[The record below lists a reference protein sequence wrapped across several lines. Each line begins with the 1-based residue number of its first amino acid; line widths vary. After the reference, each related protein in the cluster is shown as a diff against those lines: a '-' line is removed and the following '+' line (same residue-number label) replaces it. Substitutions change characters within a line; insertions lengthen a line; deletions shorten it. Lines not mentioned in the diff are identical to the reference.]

1 MVSNDVP
8 GRTLNV
14 THLGGLKF
22 YERVEIKLVLD
33 YLRVIYNPDNNDALV
48 RIINRPKRG
57 IGEVT
62 VKKLLE
68 EAETSNRSLWKT
80 LLQHCQ
86 GQRTSTVRITKAV
99 EKNLTGGLIKLVL
112 GLRHRIDRSTSSPP
126 PGSAGSNFDIVQ
138 LVEELINGLDLRK
151 HIQDSYPEEH
161 EARLANL
168 DELITLVGDFVC
180 DQDLSEEVLPQLDDD
195 ENPNLDADMLG
206 KFLANVALAAD
217 AQTSGDKEGEE
228 KPLVTISTIHA
239 AKGLEWPVVFVPA
252 VYNGSLPH
260 KRADDIDE
268 ERRLLYVAMTRA
280 QALLYLSVPW
290 FGSPQKVER
299 SNFIPDETVKR
310 FALKG
315 PSFEQE
321 VLETMGKILGRKAPS
336 MKGVYGSLPK
346 MFNIEDDA
354 LPDFPDGYPRPAGM
368 SAGPPR
374 ASGRGRT
381 FVERDPLAHERNQM
395 PWRKEYAT
403 TMEQA
408 SSFTTSL
415 PGFTT
420 AGAHH
425 SLIKASEAA
434 AKGSKMAGRRGA
446 TTKRA
451 TDQGTLSSFVKR
463 ETDDGLPP
471 VKKEGPHLPQRIV
484 NAEQVGMCFNQPLP
498 PDVVEVMTHRGL
510 QHVKRRVMKR
520 RSDADAAA
528 AAEEPAA
535 KKGKYPGFSSSP
547 PRPVS
552 PEKENGGVS
561 VADKVE
567 AEDRRRGFVRPAAS
581 LHATTMGR
589 VGGVG
594 GRGGVSGLAEG
605 GGVER
610 VERVRRPFKPLTVAR
625 NGNLGRE

>member
-1 MVSNDVP
+1 MA
-8 GRTLNV
+8 
-14 THLGGLKF
+14 HLGGLKF

-68 EAETSNRSLWKT
+68 EAETSKRSLWNT
-80 LLQHCQ
+80 LLQHCR
-86 GQRTSTVRITKAV
+86 GQRTAAVRISKNV

-112 GLRHRIDRSTSSPP
+112 GLRYRIDRSTSSPP
-126 PGSAGSNFDIVQ
+126 PGSAGSNFGIVQ
-138 LVEELINGLDLRK
+138 LVEELIDGLDLRK

-161 EARLANL
+161 EARLANI
-168 DELITLVGDFVC
+168 DELITLVGDFVR
-180 DQDLSEEVLPQLDDD
+180 DQDLSEEVLPQLDDG
-195 ENPNLDADMLG
+195 ESPNLDADMLG

-228 KPLVTISTIHA
+228 RPLVTISTIHA

-252 VYNGSLPH
+252 VYNGSIPH
-260 KRADDIDE
+260 KRADDRDE

-290 FGSPQKVER
+290 FGQSQKVER
-299 SNFIPDETVKR
+299 SEFVPDKAVKL

-321 VLETMGKILGRKAPS
+321 VLETMGKILGREAPS
-336 MKGVYGSLPK
+336 MKGIYGSLPK

-354 LPDFPDGYPRPAGM
+354 QPEFPDGYPRPAGM

-374 ASGRGRT
+374 GRK
-381 FVERDPLAHERNQM
+381 FVERDPLAHERTQM
-395 PWRKEYAT
+395 PWQKEYAT

-425 SLIKASEAA
+425 SLTKASETTTKGGKAA
-434 AKGSKMAGRRGA
+434 PRHGGA

-451 TDQGTLSSFVKR
+451 ADQGTLAAFVKR
-463 ETDDGLPP
+463 EGDDGLPP
-471 VKKEGPHLPQRIV
+471 TRREGPHVPQRIV

-498 PDVVEVMTHRGL
+498 REAVEEMTHRGL
-510 QHVKRRVMKR
+510 RHVKRRVMKR
-520 RSDADAAA
+520 RSDADAEVDAA
-528 AAEEPAA
+528 AGGEPAV
-535 KKGKYPGFSSSP
+535 KKGRYPGFSSSP
-547 PRPVS
+547 PRPAE
-552 PEKENGGVS
+552 PEKENGGET
-561 VADKVE
+561 VAARVE
-567 AEDRRRGFVRPAAS
+567 AEDRRRGFVRPAVS

-589 VGGVG
+589 VGSG
-594 GRGGVSGLAEG
+594 GGASGLAEGG

-610 VERVRRPFKPLTVAR
+610 VERVRRPFRPLTMAR
-625 NGNLGRE
+625 NGNLGRDSG